1 MDLPPCCAAA
11 RGVAAM
17 FALRW
22 AGLVHFRRREEDRL
36 LERSEKIIAH
46 SEWQGFPFRLVSV
59 RSGSP
64 EN

>member
-1 MDLPPCCAAA
+1 
-11 RGVAAM
+11 M